1 MKKKKMR
8 DHKTRQVVVRIECSS
23 MFTLDGDFSYDTESK
38 NAIDVCVV
46 CAEVN
51 VRNKKGKSHL
61 SMNNNQFLF

>member
-1 MKKKKMR
+1 
-8 DHKTRQVVVRIECSS
+8 

-61 SMNNNQFLF
+61 LMNNNQFLF